1 MRSAGAPFAP
11 LAVVRYARLSLLVFL
26 ILQASDGLITYGAVS
41 VFGIQAEGNPLVA
54 SWMLIAGPGAA
65 LFGAKLLA
73 CGCAAILHGCGAHR
87 GLAAVTLFYLLA
99 VVAPWLHT
107 LATM

>member
-65 LFGAKLLA
+65 LFGAKLWNGLKA
-73 CGCAAILHGCGAHR
+73 CADMRCARRWRTSGSA
-87 GLAAVTLFYLLA
+87 
-99 VVAPWLHT
+99 
-107 LATM
+107 